1 MKIHNINEGF
11 QEGLRDVQAGEVVLI
26 MEGVNMGEDTMITKS
41 LRGGSMM
48 EVLNKGLDDSVLEAN
63 NLWRKRES
71 GREG

>member
-1 MKIHNINEGF
+1 MKIHNINEEF

-48 EVLNKGLDDSVLEAN
+48 EVLNKGLDGSVLEAN